1 MSKNVQD
8 LQEELQ
14 KLVDN
19 GPRLDEDQANVLKV
33 AACLLAATAVKQ
45 ARNKTLRN
53 DRRKKSVW
61 VREWLLNR
69 DKYGMY
75 EKLMKHLEQGDV
87 KSFRNFVRMDPGMFN
102 QMVEDLKPLIQ
113 KKRTNWRKPL
123 PAGLKL
129 AITLRYLATGNSY
142 KSLAYGFRVA
152 PNTIVS
158 IVSDVCQAIYDKYS
172 ETAFKFPTTT
182 EEWKKVAQDFSGKWN
197 FQHCCGCIDGKHV
210 RIIAP
215 PHSGSQYYNYK
226 GYFSIIMLALVDAQY
241 KFMYVDV
248 GTTLRPLR
256 IDCAALRCYAV
267 TLGQLCDKFS
277 RKKFFDMSK
286 TLAPVCESVR
296 QFGNDGTTQRL
307 IWD

>member
-182 EEWKKVAQDFSGKWN
+182 EEWKKVAQDFSGK
-197 FQHCCGCIDGKHV
+197 
-210 RIIAP
+210 
-215 PHSGSQYYNYK
+215 
-226 GYFSIIMLALVDAQY
+226 L
-241 KFMYVDV
+241 
-248 GTTLRPLR
+248 GTFNTAV
-256 IDCAALRCYAV
+256 AA
-267 TLGQLCDKFS
+267 
-277 RKKFFDMSK
+277 
-286 TLAPVCESVR
+286 
-296 QFGNDGTTQRL
+296 
-307 IWD
+307 